1 MCVDGYWSEN
11 HLVVEKIAN
20 DVITRNWRRCSAVV
34 RSVKFIPFM
43 VLEREIC
50 VGSVICDTICR
61 SSYFDAPKSLF
72 LSLRLHL
79 N

>member
-1 MCVDGYWSEN
+1 MTSSP
-11 HLVVEKIAN
+11 
-20 DVITRNWRRCSAVV
+20 ITRNWRRCSAVI

-61 SSYFDAPKSLF
+61 RWKDWLEGGGGVALVIVMS
-72 LSLRLHL
+72 
-79 N
+79 